1 MIHRIVR
8 KSPHSTYPF
17 HLMHEIR
24 YISRSFSLLCATLFA
39 SVCVPAWARA
49 DHVTKP
55 ATAKVVSVKNQK
67 VLAGKNNPVKNQ
79 KNQDADI
86 SRPIARQNKG
96 KAADKKTAT
105 PVQLARMD
113 KNDKPNP
120 AKHHTRLARSDTR
133 PARSGPIARNEKFT
147 DSVKQSAGKAN
158 KHDSSEKG
166 LSVRD
171 LQKQIATLQTSS
183 KKRLLTKVQKQQLAQ
198 LMAQLHHAENTAKHE
213 KMVQARMQRPAVA
226 KPGKQ
231 QEDTSGTRQ
240 QYLQA

>member
-8 KSPHSTYPF
+8 KSPHLTYPF

-24 YISRSFSLLCATLFA
+24 YISGSFSLLCATLFA
-39 SVCVPAWARA
+39 SVCVPAWAKTG
-49 DHVTKP
+49 HVTKP
-55 ATAKVVSVKNQK
+55 TTAKVVSVKNQK

-133 PARSGPIARNEKFT
+133 PARSGLIARNEKFT

-183 KKRLLTKVQKQQLAQ
+183 KKRLSPCRAS
-198 LMAQLHHAENTAKHE
+198 MAPRVLPHVAS
-213 KMVQARMQRPAVA
+213 RPAVISPTA
-226 KPGKQ
+226 SRSRLVCSTVSEK
-231 QEDTSGTRQ
+231 SRQ
-240 QYLQA
+240 CRIIFCGSASSTA